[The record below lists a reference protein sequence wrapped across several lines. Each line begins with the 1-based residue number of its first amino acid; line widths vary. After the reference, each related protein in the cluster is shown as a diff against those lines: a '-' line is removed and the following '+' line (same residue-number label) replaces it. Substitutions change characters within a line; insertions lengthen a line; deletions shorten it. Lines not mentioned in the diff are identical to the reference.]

1 MPPVNVHLPAGPATP
16 DSPVFLDSAEPLV
29 LATAFLPW
37 QSYPAAGAVP
47 ARVSL
52 PSWLMI
58 RLWIKR
64 SVLSSLPVDLA
75 VLAVVEFGLIAVA
88 LLALFRTSCALQRRA
103 ALTLPEYF
111 PGTSAAD

>member
-64 SVLSSLPVDLA
+64 SSLSSLPADLA
-75 VLAVVEFGLIAVA
+75 VLAGVDVFEFGLTAAAWSRILTELVDSD
-88 LLALFRTSCALQRRA
+88 LLNATF
-103 ALTLPEYF
+103 LTFLDF
-111 PGTSAAD
+111 L